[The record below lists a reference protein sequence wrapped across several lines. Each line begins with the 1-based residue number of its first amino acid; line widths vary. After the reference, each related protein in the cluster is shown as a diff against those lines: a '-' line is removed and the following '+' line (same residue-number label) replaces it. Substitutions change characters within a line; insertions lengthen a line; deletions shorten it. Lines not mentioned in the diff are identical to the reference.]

1 MTNPK
6 WEIGPVKLVNGWD
19 ATIYRY
25 CENRKRYIGEVKDDG
40 GWFTA
45 AEWRNDGRWDVSKED
60 FVDYNLAPLP
70 KKTVR
75 VDAMWVVVYR
85 DKVVSVTALEEL
97 AKSEAY
103 ARRALAIKKI
113 EPFEVTEGEGL

>member
-6 WEIGPVKLVNGWD
+6 WETGPVKLVNGWD

-25 CENRKRYIGEVKDDG
+25 CENRKRYIGEVKDDD
-40 GWFTA
+40 GWFAA

-60 FVDYNLAPLP
+60 FVDYNLAPPP

-75 VDAMWVVVYR
+75 VQLWINVYT
-85 DKVVSVTALEEL
+85 DGPHALHPSKE
-97 AKSEAY
+97 S
-103 ARRALAIKKI
+103 ALAGGEHARFACI
-113 EPFEVTEGEGL
+113 EIDREVAEGEGL

>member
-1 MTNPK
+1 MSNPK

-25 CENRKRYIGEVKDDG
+25 CENRKRYIGEVKDDD
-40 GWFTA
+40 GWFMA

-75 VDAMWVVVYR
+75 VQRYVNVFEDGCM
-85 DKVVSVTALEEL
+85 VSWPTREE
-97 AKSEAY
+97 ADGFKGGTRFAC
-103 ARRALAIKKI
+103 I
-113 EPFEVTEGEGL
+113 EIDREVTEGEGL